1 MNSYPPIVLASSSP
15 RRQELLKN
23 LGLPFT
29 IQVSDIDETVSP
41 DLKPEEIV
49 QTLSF
54 QKAEV
59 ITRNLSFGL
68 VIGSDTIVVLDGQVL
83 GKPTDEQDAYRM
95 LRALSGRM
103 HQVFTG
109 IAIIDVASGKAEV
122 SYSSTYV
129 TMEAMTDETIYS
141 YIASGEPMDK
151 AGSYAIQG
159 LGATL
164 VQKIEGDYFTVVG
177 LPLHLLAHMLTR
189 FGVSL
194 LNR

>member
-1 MNSYPPIVLASSSP
+1 MNSKPLIVLASSSP

-29 IQVSDIDETVSP
+29 VQVSDIDETVSS
-41 DLKPEEIV
+41 DLNPEEIV

-59 ITRNLSFGL
+59 ITKKLSFGL

-95 LRALSGRM
+95 LRALSGRK

-109 IAIIDVASGKAEV
+109 VAIIDAASGKAEV

-177 LPLHLLAHMLTR
+177 LPLHLLAHMLTK